1 MHHSWQNAELQNWY
15 CIWKMQWTICLDMFK
30 HIPITQLKNIF
41 KFVSFLKKKSEG
53 RNEENKQDWKWK
65 KKKQFWLLSNKLTI
79 ARMGISNITELLQA
93 VKNYQRCRKTGTFWW
108 PHNDRPWRPGR
119 WRRPCWRLSSRLS
132 SAHWCKWRSDRQR
145 C

>member
-41 KFVSFLKKKSEG
+41 KFVCFLKKKSEEISSHFCCVQW
-53 RNEENKQDWKWK
+53 RNEENKQNLKWK
-65 KKKQFWLLSNKLTI
+65 KKNQFWLLSNQLTI

-119 WRRPCWRLSSRLS
+119 WRRSCWGFPPRLPA
-132 SAHWCKWRSDRQR
+132 AH
-145 C
+145 